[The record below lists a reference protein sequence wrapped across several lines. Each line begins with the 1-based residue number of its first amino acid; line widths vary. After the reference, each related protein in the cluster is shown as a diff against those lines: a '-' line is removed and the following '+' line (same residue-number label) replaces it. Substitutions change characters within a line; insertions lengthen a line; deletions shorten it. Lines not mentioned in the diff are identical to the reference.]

1 MPHSLRFMIDNDMVG
16 MSWVDVLA
24 GTYTVRPKS
33 YKKTTNQLEIDVYDY
48 SEIVFHKKCEG
59 PYAKIAPLRILSF
72 DIECLS
78 QKGKFPVSETDPVI

>member
-33 YKKTTNQLEIDVYDY
+33 HKKTTN
-48 SEIVFHKKCEG
+48 
-59 PYAKIAPLRILSF
+59 
-72 DIECLS
+72 
-78 QKGKFPVSETDPVI
+78 